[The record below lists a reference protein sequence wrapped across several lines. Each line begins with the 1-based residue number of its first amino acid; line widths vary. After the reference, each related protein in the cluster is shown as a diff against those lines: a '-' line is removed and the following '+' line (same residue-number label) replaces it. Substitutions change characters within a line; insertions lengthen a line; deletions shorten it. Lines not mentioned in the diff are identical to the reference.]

1 MTIAGAMSQGTSMWY
16 VVVQD
21 DSHGFQF
28 VSGEEPMELALGT
41 LAVLVMSC

>member
-1 MTIAGAMSQGTSMWY
+1 MWY